1 MRKGTQEEMGNLEWA
16 RFIVKELDQK
26 CLECFL
32 DFSLIF
38 EPSLT
43 IYYDGNGDEMNN
55 ELLEKY

>member
-16 RFIVKELDQK
+16 RFVVEEFDQK

-32 DFSLIF
+32 DFSLIV

-43 IYYDGNGDEMNN
+43 IYYNRNGNEMNN
-55 ELLEKY
+55 ELFEKY